1 VALTV
6 IHWGFVDN
14 RYLRGHPAATPDRMH
29 NSVMAA
35 GFVLVSLEL
44 AGAKHLPYAAG
55 GKPQNTGGLID
66 AVEVLLHMGIL
77 LD

>member
-1 VALTV
+1 VYGVHGYLPASLTAL
-6 IHWGFVDN
+6 
-14 RYLRGHPAATPDRMH
+14 LRREA
-29 NSVMAA
+29 
-35 GFVLVSLEL
+35 LEL
-44 AGAKHLPYAAG
+44 ASAEHLPYAAG